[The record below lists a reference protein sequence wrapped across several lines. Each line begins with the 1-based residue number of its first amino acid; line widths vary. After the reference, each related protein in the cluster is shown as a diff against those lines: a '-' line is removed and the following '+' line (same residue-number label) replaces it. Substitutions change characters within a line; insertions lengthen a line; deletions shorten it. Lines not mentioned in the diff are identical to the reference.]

1 MRLKQCFDT
10 LKQSEFYMKLLAF
23 TAFKSIVLSL
33 LLLGTASAMSL
44 RELRQLERTNP
55 KQGDLYVQY
64 YLIGVLEGMQ
74 EANTALTRSGGK
86 PLFCQ
91 KDRRLDT
98 AQAKNIF
105 DAERKRN
112 TELYE
117 ADMPVQLV
125 MMNALANTYSCD

>member
-1 MRLKQCFDT
+1 
-10 LKQSEFYMKLLAF
+10 MKLS
-23 TAFKSIVLSL
+23 TASFLSGLIVSL
-33 LLLGTASAMSL
+33 LITSTASAMSL

-64 YLIGVLEGMQ
+64 YLIGVLEGIQ

-91 KDRRLDT
+91 NGRRLDVSQ
-98 AQAKNIF
+98 AQTIF
-105 DAERKRN
+105 NTERKRN
-112 TELYE
+112 AELYE

-125 MMNALANTYSCD
+125 MMNALASTYTCE